1 VTREL
6 GPAFDLLAAFDPRDG
21 FFMER
26 DGLGLAASGEAVG
39 IDVEAGEAQP
49 ARAAAAV
56 TDALRSASA
65 AIPVAFGA
73 LPFEPTRPAR
83 FTIPR
88 RAVFRGENRVT
99 LEMGSDAEDVEGTII
114 PAARATP
121 SAPFED
127 IQLRQEPSVDAYEA
141 GVKAA
146 VAMIHAGALDKVVL
160 ARTLDV
166 DAGRPIDPVRL
177 LHRLRAVD
185 PSAYAFA
192 VPDGDDDLLVGASP
206 ELLVSRHGK
215 TVSANP
221 LAGSAPRAGDPDQD
235 RANAEKLSQDG
246 KDRLEHSIVVDA
258 VARTLEPFCDE
269 LVWDKEPA
277 LLATA
282 NVWHLSTRFRGVLS
296 EPAPTALELVAAL
309 HPTPA
314 VGGEPRSTARAAIR
328 ELEPFDRGLY
338 AGPVGWIDADGD
350 GEWALALRCALLR
363 RDHAT
368 LYAGAGIVEG
378 SDPAAEVA
386 ETETKFRAFLDSLRW
401 G

>member
-1 VTREL
+1 LNREL
-6 GPAFDLLAAFDPRDG
+6 GAAFDLLAAFDPRDG

-26 DGLGLAASGEAVG
+26 DGLGLATSGASVR
-39 IDVEAGEAQP
+39 IDVAAGEAQP

-56 TDALRSASA
+56 TEELYRARATMP
-65 AIPVAFGA
+65 IAFGA

-88 RAVFRGENRVT
+88 RVVFRREPGTTQEI
-99 LEMGSDAEDVEGTII
+99 GSGAKDMHEVAPPRGRDA
-114 PAARATP
+114 PF
-121 SAPFED
+121 APFED
-127 IQLRQEPSVDAYEA
+127 IQLKQEPSVDAYED

-166 DAGRPIDPVRL
+166 DAGRPIDPVSL
-177 LHRLRAVD
+177 LRRLRAVD
-185 PSAYAFA
+185 PSAFAFA
-192 VPDGDDDLLVGASP
+192 VPDGDEGSLVGASP
-206 ELLVSRHGK
+206 ELLVSRSGRI
-215 TVSANP
+215 VSANP

-235 RANAEKLSQDG
+235 RANAEGLSRAD
-246 KDRLEHSIVVDA
+246 KDRREHSIVVEA

-282 NVWHLSTRFRGVLS
+282 NVWHLSTRFRGVLRD
-296 EPAPTALELVAAL
+296 PAPTALDLVAAL

-314 VGGEPRSTARAAIR
+314 VCGEPTSTARAAIR

-350 GEWALALRCALLR
+350 GEWVLALRCALLR
-363 RDHAT
+363 KDHAT
-368 LYAGAGIVEG
+368 LCAGAGIVEG
-378 SDPAAEVA
+378 SDPSAEAA
-386 ETETKFRAFLDSLRW
+386 ETEMKFRAFLDSLRW